1 MIRETT
7 EQRTREKWKRAMDIF
22 EQALAQAPTQ
32 LDEFIGSACAGDAE
46 LRRMVTEIVDSHQQA
61 ETEGFLESPAWSYSP
76 PDSNPRAMIG
86 QQVGSYC
93 LTQFIAEGGMGV
105 VYLAEPADKFFRR
118 QAAVKLIRADLGPK
132 QYRRFRR
139 EVQILADLKHPNLV
153 FLYEAGRM
161 ADGRPYLAM
170 EYVEGENLRDW
181 QQRRGVM
188 PPAMIV
194 EVMKQACA
202 GLGAAHDAGIIHRDL
217 KPGNLIVS
225 ENDGKLGVK
234 VLDFGIAARK
244 EAGSEMSS
252 TQGVIGT
259 VLYMSPEQLQ
269 GRKRDELT
277 PASDVYSLGLTV
289 YELLTGQPAISGDSQ
304 AEIVAKHLYNL
315 PTPPS
320 QLRPDLKI
328 PAAIDHAVMKALAKD
343 PNERYQSASEFAA
356 ALETASVKPPP
367 LPETASFQPPLPETV
382 SFQPRPI
389 PAPHPQPHLPSPPAP
404 NGRWKMYAKTVAAAV
419 AVAAVSLAAYL
430 AWMKAQNAP
439 LDPPPTPPAITPAP
453 VQTAPGKPLKIQL
466 NVKNPSGMRYGG
478 CTFALY
484 RPEVQAV
491 PAKTGRDNAHVIMI
505 GVGSASDPEWV
516 NYESVAPG
524 EYLVKFAC
532 EGFKT
537 FSGKVQVA
545 EDRKSR
551 GYATV
556 SVPLER
562 K

>member
-7 EQRTREKWKRAMDIF
+7 EERTREKWKRAMDIF
-22 EQALAQAPTQ
+22 EQALEQAPAER
-32 LDEFIGSACAGDAE
+32 DEFISSACANDAA

-76 PDSNPRAMIG
+76 PDSNPREMVG
-86 QQVGSYC
+86 RQVGSYR
-93 LTQFIAEGGMGV
+93 LTQFLDQGGMGV
-105 VYLAEPADKFFRR
+105 IYLAEPADGFFRR

-170 EYVEGENLRDW
+170 EYVEGKDLRDW
-181 QQRRGVM
+181 QRRGVM
-188 PPAMIV
+188 PLPMVV
-194 EVMKQACA
+194 EVIKQACA
-202 GLGAAHDAGIIHRDL
+202 GLSAAHEAGIIHRDI
-217 KPGNLIVS
+217 KPSNIIVS
-225 ENDGKLGVK
+225 ENDGKLTVK

-244 EAGSEMSS
+244 DAGSEMSS

-269 GRKRDELT
+269 GRKSDELT
-277 PASDVYSLGLTV
+277 PASDIYSLGLTA
-289 YELLTGQPAISGDSQ
+289 YELLTGQPAVSGDSQ
-304 AEIVAKHLYNL
+304 AAIIAKHLYNQ
-315 PTPPS
+315 PTLPS
-320 QLRPDLKI
+320 QLRPELGI
-328 PAAIDHAVMKALAKD
+328 PAAVDRVVMKALAKE
-343 PNERYQSASEFAA
+343 PNERYQSASEFAT
-356 ALETASVKPPP
+356 ALETASVEPPP

-382 SFQPRPI
+382 SYQPRPVPSRPI
-389 PAPHPQPHLPSPPAP
+389 PAPHSSPPAP
-404 NGRWKMYAKTVAAAV
+404 NGGWQRSAKTVAAAV
-419 AVAAVSLAAYL
+419 AVAAVSVVAYL
-430 AWMKAQNAP
+430 VWMKAQNAP
-439 LDPPPTPPAITPAP
+439 PTAPAAAAP
-453 VQTAPGKPLKIQL
+453 VQADQGKQLKIQL
-466 NVKNPSGMRYGG
+466 EVKNPSRLRYNG
-478 CTFALY
+478 CAFALY

-491 PAKTGRDNAHVIMI
+491 PANTGPGNAHVIL
-505 GVGSASDPEWV
+505 VGISSAKAPRQV

-545 EDRKSR
+545 EDQKSR

-562 K
+562 E

>member
-7 EQRTREKWKRAMDIF
+7 EDRTREKWKRAMDIF
-22 EQALAQAPTQ
+22 EQALEQGPAQR
-32 LDEFIGSACAGDAE
+32 DEFINSACANDAA
-46 LRRMVTEIVDSHQQA
+46 LRRMVTEIADSHQQA

-76 PDSNPRAMIG
+76 PDLNPREMVG
-86 QQVGSYC
+86 RQVGSYR
-93 LTQFIAEGGMGV
+93 LTQFLDQGGMGV
-105 VYLAEPADKFFRR
+105 IYLAEPADGFFRR

-170 EYVEGENLRDW
+170 EYVEGKDLRDW
-181 QQRRGVM
+181 QRRGVM
-188 PPAMIV
+188 PLPMAV
-194 EVMKQACA
+194 EVIRQACA
-202 GLGAAHDAGIIHRDL
+202 GLSAAHEAGIIHRDI
-217 KPGNLIVS
+217 KPSNIIVS
-225 ENDGKLGVK
+225 ENDGKLTVK

-244 EAGSEMSS
+244 DDGSEMSS

-277 PASDVYSLGLTV
+277 PASDIYSLGLTA

-304 AEIVAKHLYNL
+304 AEIIAKHLYDQ

-320 QLRPDLKI
+320 QLRPGHDL
-328 PAAIDHAVMKALAKD
+328 PTAVDRVVMKALAKN
-343 PNERYQSASEFAA
+343 PQERYQSALEFAA
-356 ALETASVKPPP
+356 ALETASVK
-367 LPETASFQPPLPETV
+367 SPPLPETV

-389 PAPHPQPHLPSPPAP
+389 PAPHPQPPQPPPPAP
-404 NGRWKMYAKTVAAAV
+404 NGGWKRFAKPVAAAV

-430 AWMKAQNAP
+430 VWMKAQNAP
-439 LDPPPTPPAITPAP
+439 PDVGQATPAP
-453 VQTAPGKPLKIQL
+453 SVPVQADQGKQLKIQVE
-466 NVKNPSGMRYGG
+466 VKNPLKLPYNS
-478 CTFALY
+478 CAFALY

-491 PAKTGRDNAHVIMI
+491 PARTGQDNAHVILI
-505 GVGSASDPEWV
+505 GIGAASAPKHV
-516 NYESVAPG
+516 NYESVTPG

-545 EDRKSR
+545 EDQKSR

-562 K
+562 E